1 MSDEYIINGK
11 DFKQALKKAK
21 EMYSSDECLKLKNE
35 YNYGTYIGFS
45 TLKFGKNSF
54 IIYSMKFVFNNLN
67 IHNDKISGKFIHTI
81 SDVILDISDSGK
93 QEYINYADNN
103 IANINKICEE
113 YFEGYWF
120 PKENRILIYGTELKF
135 PDGEIAIGKENY
147 DIYINER
154 YIIGKWAFRKAP
166 RNGKTTPDMCLG
178 DTDVFTEYIYMF
190 NIEESLLCFPL
201 HVFKKNIFKYI
212 SILKN
217 NNHSKSIK
225 GNEWTQSDI
234 TSLLNNYNDINN
246 KFSLLK
252 DYLQDKYCINNNDII
267 NIPYD
272 DFNKLNIKNKI
283 SINDL
288 IYFNNNFFIPINNE
302 ELGSSWTKI
311 SENEIFIGK
320 NLTRTD
326 MSFTLY
332 LNSILNNTTNNILD
346 ISFSEKKWNEFNID
360 NLRKYDYICIN
371 KNNEI
376 VYLKPKIKEQDIV
389 ITIDINSVT
398 NIKQIEQKFEC
409 VLRVKIEWLPS
420 IEDLYFILSH
430 GIDKYVPSWFPLDL
444 IFLNK
449 YDIKS
454 EKKVG
459 PFLTKSN
466 GKYKNVYYY
475 YYNISFIDKVELN
488 NFPFDIQD
496 LEIEM
501 ELPKSDNY
509 NVNWIINKNNGIVNQ
524 LSEWQYKDVQHSSH
538 NNINKKYKRIIHIY
552 VKRNFWV
559 YVWRIMV
566 VMSLISCVSLFNISI
581 DPIENLGDRIS
592 YSVTLFLTSIAYS
605 IVTSSYLPIL
615 GNQTLMDWYIFHVY
629 IYLGSNMGIISLLPY
644 YNPNF
649 IKVYDVCIHYTYFII
664 WIIWHI
670 LFIIRVKYYILPS
683 ENKKLLQNKIIELYC
698 DYCGISGLEWIIV
711 DNILPDD
718 IPYDNILL
726 KNEIHKI
733 YDKTKYNKIIL
744 KEAQYYKLTNNYPP
758 ITRNSYIKID
768 YNGYNLIF
776 KPICGTKNQVS
787 ANIDKHKCYVCDN
800 DIIQQ
805 YNEKPNKKFS
815 IDCYI
820 GYR

>member
-559 YVWRIMV
+559 YVWRIMF

-718 IPYDNILL
+718 IPYNNILL

-744 KEAQYYKLTNNYPP
+744 KEAQYYKLTNNYPH

-768 YNGYNLIF
+768 YNGYKLIF

>member
-559 YVWRIMV
+559 YVWRIMF

-718 IPYDNILL
+718 IPYNNILL

>member
-718 IPYDNILL
+718 IPYNNILL

-744 KEAQYYKLTNNYPP
+744 KEAQYYKLTNNYLS

-815 IDCYI
+815 IGCHI

>member
-559 YVWRIMV
+559 YVWRIMF

-718 IPYDNILL
+718 IPYNNILL

-805 YNEKPNKKFS
+805 YNEKLNKKFS
-815 IDCYI
+815 IGCHI

>member
-718 IPYDNILL
+718 IPYNNILL

-815 IDCYI
+815 IGCHI

>member
-1 MSDEYIINGK
+1 MSDEYIICGK
-11 DFKQALKKAK
+11 DFKQALKKAEK
-21 EMYSSDECLKLKNE
+21 MYCSEECLKFKNK
-35 YNYGTYIGFS
+35 YNFGTYIGFS

-67 IHNDKISGKFIHTI
+67 IQNNKIFGNFIHTI
-81 SDVILDISDSGK
+81 SDVILDISDSEK
-93 QEYINYADNN
+93 LEYINYADNN

-120 PKENRILIYGTELKF
+120 PKENRLLIYGIELKF

-147 DIYINER
+147 DLYLNEK
-154 YIIGKWAFRKAP
+154 YIIGKWAFRKAQ
-166 RNGKTTPDMCLG
+166 RNGITTPNICL
-178 DTDVFTEYIYMF
+178 DDSDVFTEHIYMF
-190 NIEESLLCFPL
+190 SIDESILCFPL
-201 HVFKKNIFKYI
+201 HILKKNIFKYI

-225 GNEWTQSDI
+225 GNEWTHADI
-234 TSLLNNYNDINN
+234 SLLLNNYNNINN
-246 KFSLLK
+246 KFSDLK
-252 DYLQDKYCINNNDII
+252 NYLQDKYCVDNNNII
-267 NIPYD
+267 NINHSD
-272 DFNKLNIKNKI
+272 IDNLNIKYKI
-283 SINDL
+283 NLNDL
-288 IYFNNNFFIPINNE
+288 IYFNNNFFVPINNE
-302 ELGSSWTKI
+302 LIGSTWTKI
-311 SENEIFIGK
+311 EEKELFIGK

-332 LNSILNNTTNNILD
+332 LNSKINDYENNIFD
-346 ISFSEKKWNEFNID
+346 ISFSEKEWNNFNVD
-360 NLRKYDYICIN
+360 NLRKYDYICIS
-371 KNNEI
+371 KNDEI
-376 VYLKPKIKEQDIV
+376 KYFKPKIKEQDII

-430 GIDKYVPSWFPLDL
+430 GIDKYIPCWIPQDL

-501 ELPKSDNY
+501 ELPNSDNY
-509 NVNWIINKNNGIVNQ
+509 NINWIINNNDSIVNQ
-524 LSEWQYKDVQHSSH
+524 LSEWQYKDIQHSSH

-559 YVWRIMV
+559 YVWRIMF
-566 VMSLISCVSLFNISI
+566 VMSLISCVSFFNISMK
-581 DPIENLGDRIS
+581 PIELLGERIA
-592 YSVTLFLTSIAYS
+592 YSVTLFLTSVAYS

-644 YNPNF
+644 YNPEF
-649 IKVYDVCIHYTYFII
+649 ILKNDICIHYTYLFI
-664 WIIWHI
+664 WVIWHV
-670 LFIIRVKYYILPS
+670 LFIVRVKYYIIPN
-683 ENKKLLQNKIIELYC
+683 ENKKLLQHKIIELYC
-698 DYCGISGLEWIIV
+698 DYCGICGLEWVLV
-711 DNILPDD
+711 DDILPDD
-718 IPYDNILL
+718 ILYNNILL
-726 KNEIHKI
+726 KNEIYKI
-733 YDKTKYNKIIL
+733 YNKTKYNKIMF
-744 KEAQYYKLTNNYPP
+744 KEARYYELTDNYPN
-758 ITRNSYIKID
+758 ITRYSYLTID
-768 YNGYNLIF
+768 YNGNELIF

-787 ANIDKHKCYVCDN
+787 ANIYNHKCYICDN
-800 DIIQQ
+800 ELVVK
-805 YNEKPNKKFS
+805 YNVKPNKDFS
-815 IDCYI
+815 IDCHI
-820 GYR
+820 GYK